1 MGLRQ
6 VCLPVAFHKTGKIMS
21 QVFLK
26 RAQGALHLGFLVAVT
41 VSLACSLAMQAGHAD
56 VPIAADAMSVQ
67 PLEAGDA
74 APYFTVRDTEDE
86 AFVFDP
92 SALERPAIFIAF
104 RGGWCPYCNLH
115 LSELRHVLPEL
126 KDMNIDVYFLSG
138 DRPDQLIAS
147 LQPETKEDVEKLDYI
162 LLSDAD
168 ASAAIAF
175 GTAFRA
181 PPRVSEWLD
190 KKGRDYAGSSVDRHG
205 VLPVPSIFAIGTDG
219 KIAYA
224 YTNPDYKVRLSPD
237 ELMDVAKSL

>member
-1 MGLRQ
+1 
-6 VCLPVAFHKTGKIMS
+6 MS
-21 QVFLK
+21 QIFLQ
-26 RAQGALHLGFLVAVT
+26 RAQGALHIGFLLT
-41 VSLACSLAMQAGHAD
+41 VVLSLACSLAMQAGHAD
-56 VPIAADAMSVQ
+56 VPVAKDAESVQ
-67 PLEAGDA
+67 PLKAGDA
-74 APYFTVRDTEDE
+74 APYFIVRDTENE
-86 AFVFDP
+86 EFVFDP
-92 SALERPAIFIAF
+92 ASINKPAIFIAF

-147 LQPETKEDVEKLDYI
+147 LQPETRDDVENLDYV

-181 PPRVSEWLD
+181 PERVSEWLD
-190 KKGRDYAGSSVDRHG
+190 SKGRDYADSSVDRHG
-205 VLPVPSIFAIGTDG
+205 VLPVPSVFAIGTDG

-224 YTNPDYKVRLSPD
+224 YTNADYKIRLSPD